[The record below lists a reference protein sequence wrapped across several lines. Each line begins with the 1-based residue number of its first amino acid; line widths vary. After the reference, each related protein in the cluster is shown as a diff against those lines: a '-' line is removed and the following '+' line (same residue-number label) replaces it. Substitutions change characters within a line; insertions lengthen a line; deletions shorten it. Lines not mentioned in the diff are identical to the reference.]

1 METNHLRLT
10 QMARASGCAAKVGPG
25 ELSKVLNKLPPMPHA
40 DLLVGFDTSDDACV
54 WKISE
59 ERYLVE
65 TVDFFPPIV
74 DDPKSFGRIAAANA
88 LSDVYAMG
96 GEPFL
101 AMNLLC
107 ISSCLPPEIVQQILA
122 GGCEKVLE
130 AGAVI
135 AGGHTIQDH
144 EPKYGL
150 CVSGFV
156 AAERLLRNV
165 GAQEGDVL
173 LLTKP
178 IGTGVM
184 TTAMRGEM
192 LTPEQAAPAVAS
204 MEFLNRTAA
213 RAADAFAVHAC
224 TDITGFGLLGHLS
237 EMAQGSGKTI
247 RLFADKVPFFAGAQA
262 LAQQGF
268 LPAGAYANA
277 DYLAPQVQFADH
289 IVRSVRDLLFDPQT
303 SGGLL
308 FCLPADAAQQLAA
321 ALTSK
326 VPAVAIIGRVEAQG
340 EKTIFVE

>member
-1 METNHLRLT
+1 MESNNLRLT
-10 QMARASGCAAKVGPG
+10 QMAKASGCAAKVGPG
-25 ELSKVLNKLPPMPHA
+25 ELSKVLCNLPAMQHP

-54 WKISE
+54 WKLSAE
-59 ERYLVE
+59 KYLVQ

-74 DDPKSFGRIAAANA
+74 DDAKSFGKIAAANA

-107 ISSCLPPEIVQQILA
+107 IASCLPPEIVQQILQ
-122 GGCEKVLE
+122 GGCEKVSE

-156 AAERLLRNV
+156 AAQHLRRNV
-165 GAQEGDVL
+165 GAQVGDVL

-178 IGTGVM
+178 IGTGVI
-184 TTAMRGEM
+184 TTAMRGEAI
-192 LTPEQAAPAVAS
+192 TAQQAAPAVAS
-204 MEFLNRTAA
+204 MECLNRTAA
-213 RAADAFAVHAC
+213 RAADAFEIHAC
-224 TDITGFGLLGHLS
+224 TDITGFGLLGHLC
-237 EMAQGSGKTI
+237 EMAQGSAKTI
-247 RLFADKVPFFAGAQA
+247 QLWADKVPFFEGVKEF
-262 LAQQGF
+262 AQQGF

-277 DYLAPQVQFADH
+277 DYLAPQVQFAAN
-289 IVRSVRDLLFDPQT
+289 IPREVRDLLFDPQT

-308 FCLPADAAQQLAA
+308 FSLPEKQATALCA
-321 ALTSK
+321 ALQGKT
-326 VPAVAIIGRVEAQG
+326 PAAAIIGRVV
-340 EKTIFVE
+340 EKDEKAIFIV

>member
-1 METNHLRLT
+1 MENSNLRLT

-25 ELSKVLNKLPPMPHA
+25 ELSKVLCTLPQMTHP

-59 ERYLVE
+59 EKYLVE

-74 DDPKSFGRIAAANA
+74 DHPKSFGKIAAANA

-107 ISSCLPPEIVQQILA
+107 IASCLPPEIVQQILE
-122 GGCEKVLE
+122 GGCEKVKE

-156 AAERLLRNV
+156 DAQHLRRNV
-165 GAQEGDVL
+165 GAQAGDVL

-192 LTPEQAAPAVAS
+192 LTEQQAAPAVAS

-213 RAADAFAVHAC
+213 RAADAFDIHAC
-224 TDITGFGLLGHLS
+224 TEITGFGLLGHLC
-237 EMAQGSGKTI
+237 EMAEGSGKSI
-247 RLFADKVPFFAGAQA
+247 RLFTDKIPFLEGAKE

-277 DYLAPQVQFADH
+277 DYLAPQVHFASD
-289 IVRSVRDLLFDPQT
+289 VARNVRDLLFDPQT

-308 FCLPADAAQQLAA
+308 FSLSADEAAQLCAN
-321 ALTSK
+321 LTGK
-326 VPAVAIIGRVEAQG
+326 VPAVAIIGRVEEKG
-340 EKTIFVE
+340 EKSIFVE